1 MQLVFRQTEEFPLL
15 ARREAAMTKKRQRIV
30 QTAIGIFAL
39 IATTAFA
46 HTDRARDERDGT
58 RTEVAARSSSHRS
71 YSGASSTRTTLRSST
86 IGSSD
91 EGAANGVIVAID
103 SETGDIYRYAYRLD
117 NTINSANSNEQRS

>member
-1 MQLVFRQTEEFPLL
+1 M
-15 ARREAAMTKKRQRIV
+15 KRQRIV
-30 QTAIGIFAL
+30 QAAIGIFAL

-46 HTDRARDERDGT
+46 HPYRARDERDGT

-71 YSGASSTRTTLRSST
+71 YAGASSTRTTLSSTT

-103 SETGDIYRYAYRLD
+103 SETGDIYRYAYPQD
-117 NTINSANSNEQRS
+117 KTINATSSNEQIS